1 MNPMKLSYH
10 QKYNQLL
17 QKFSAFQIY
26 RFVLSLAEKQGNP
39 YPIKRRG
46 RKPKLQPFEYAA
58 YMAYM
63 TLMKGAPFRTMEFES
78 ELYTDKH
85 IDHSTFVVNF
95 EKIPVEYYLGLVEET
110 GASLDRLL
118 EYSDQYVVDSTAVTS
133 NLRFE
138 TEQKGIVVEERI
150 EFRSH
155 IIASIHLQNNCVC
168 VKKVLPTT
176 KFVADCEAAK
186 VMLRNSGIKDVDLHG
201 DRGYDFERV
210 YESCYRNNIRPNIRP
225 REYTVAEHSC
235 RLLGITEYDDAAR
248 KRYRGIIEVVFGG
261 LTNAGLMTTRLKK
274 EAKILSYCAIII
286 LRHNILNIARNL
298 AISFELLTTLGAT
311 PLSLC
316 CLILRWLT
324 RGRCMTF
331 QCDRFAGLQ
340 ALLKARVNGASR
352 YPQNLPSTS
361 LTLPQE
367 IERYIN
373 QSKHR
378 LTMINIYKL
387 RLTNLQQE
395 ILRLLF
401 IKAGTALNQRQ
412 ISRNLQ
418 VTAPAVMKALP
429 RLQKENTIKIHQDK
443 ESKRL
448 SIELN
453 RDNRRVMQLKRADN
467 LKLVYESE
475 LYEFLEKEFAG
486 AAIILF
492 GSYSRGE
499 DIINSD
505 IDIAV
510 IGRKDKEADVA
521 KFEKLLERRI
531 SISFYESFGKIHK
544 HLKEN
549 LCNGILLAG
558 GVEL

>member
-1 MNPMKLSYH
+1 
-10 QKYNQLL
+10 
-17 QKFSAFQIY
+17 
-26 RFVLSLAEKQGNP
+26 
-39 YPIKRRG
+39 
-46 RKPKLQPFEYAA
+46 
-58 YMAYM
+58 
-63 TLMKGAPFRTMEFES
+63 
-78 ELYTDKH
+78 
-85 IDHSTFVVNF
+85 
-95 EKIPVEYYLGLVEET
+95 
-110 GASLDRLL
+110 
-118 EYSDQYVVDSTAVTS
+118 
-133 NLRFE
+133 
-138 TEQKGIVVEERI
+138 
-150 EFRSH
+150 
-155 IIASIHLQNNCVC
+155 
-168 VKKVLPTT
+168 
-176 KFVADCEAAK
+176 
-186 VMLRNSGIKDVDLHG
+186 
-201 DRGYDFERV
+201 
-210 YESCYRNNIRPNIRP
+210 
-225 REYTVAEHSC
+225 
-235 RLLGITEYDDAAR
+235 
-248 KRYRGIIEVVFGG
+248 
-261 LTNAGLMTTRLKK
+261 
-274 EAKILSYCAIII
+274 
-286 LRHNILNIARNL
+286 
-298 AISFELLTTLGAT
+298 
-311 PLSLC
+311 
-316 CLILRWLT
+316 
-324 RGRCMTF
+324 
-331 QCDRFAGLQ
+331 
-340 ALLKARVNGASR
+340 
-352 YPQNLPSTS
+352 
-361 LTLPQE
+361 
-367 IERYIN
+367 
-373 QSKHR
+373 
-378 LTMINIYKL
+378 MINIYKL

>member
-1 MNPMKLSYH
+1 MVNPMKLSYH

-298 AISFELLTTLGAT
+298 AISFELLTTLGETPIGVPRRAWLWHKDALLDFT
-311 PLSLC
+311 PLS
-316 CLILRWLT
+316 
-324 RGRCMTF
+324 
-331 QCDRFAGLQ
+331 
-340 ALLKARVNGASR
+340 
-352 YPQNLPSTS
+352 
-361 LTLPQE
+361 
-367 IERYIN
+367 
-373 QSKHR
+373 
-378 LTMINIYKL
+378 
-387 RLTNLQQE
+387 
-395 ILRLLF
+395 
-401 IKAGTALNQRQ
+401 
-412 ISRNLQ
+412 
-418 VTAPAVMKALP
+418 
-429 RLQKENTIKIHQDK
+429 QD
-443 ESKRL
+443 
-448 SIELN
+448 
-453 RDNRRVMQLKRADN
+453 LKR
-467 LKLVYESE
+467 
-475 LYEFLEKEFAG
+475 
-486 AAIILF
+486 IQ
-492 GSYSRGE
+492 R
-499 DIINSD
+499 
-505 IDIAV
+505 
-510 IGRKDKEADVA
+510 
-521 KFEKLLERRI
+521 
-531 SISFYESFGKIHK
+531 
-544 HLKEN
+544 
-549 LCNGILLAG
+549 
-558 GVEL
+558 